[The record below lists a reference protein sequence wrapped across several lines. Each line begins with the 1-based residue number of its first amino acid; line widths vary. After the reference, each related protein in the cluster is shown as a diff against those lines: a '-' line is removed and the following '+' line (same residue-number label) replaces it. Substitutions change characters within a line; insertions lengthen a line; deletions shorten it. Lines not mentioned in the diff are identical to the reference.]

1 MYRKDFFKINK
12 NKILITAVIL
22 VLFTINIFTGI
33 FGGPHLNVVI
43 LLPIILFL
51 ILTVYTKGVLAFIIV
66 VISLI
71 AEGVYLY
78 FISCLSVSVYNK
90 YLRKNN

>member
-1 MYRKDFFKINK
+1 MNRKEFFKINR
-12 NKILITAVIL
+12 NKILITTVIL
-22 VLFTINIFTGI
+22 VLFAINIFTGI

-51 ILTVYTKGVLAFIIV
+51 ILTVYTKGLLAFIIV

-71 AEGVYLY
+71 VEGLYLY
-78 FISCLSVSVYNK
+78 FISCLSISVYNK
-90 YLRKNN
+90 YFRKK

>member
-1 MYRKDFFKINK
+1 MNRKDFFKINK
-12 NKILITAVIL
+12 NKILITTVIL
-22 VLFTINIFTGI
+22 VLFAINIFTGI
-33 FGGPHLNVVI
+33 FGGPHLNIVL

-51 ILTVYTKGVLAFIIV
+51 IPTVYIKGLLAFIIV

-71 AEGVYLY
+71 VEGLYLY

-90 YLRKNN
+90 YLRKK